1 MRRWTLPGIRAGF
14 LVSLI
19 ALGFAARIF
28 SQTPGPETVRQTSWN
43 LARDAIRASGS
54 RPQIP
59 EFVNWPTAREIYPC
73 EGTRAQ
79 QVAPQ
84 NLLDE
89 SFHYNLTT
97 AARLCGPL
105 TRAAG
110 APPMDRGLSF
120 WNGSSPKP
128 QAIDPPFPSGAQLSG
143 AFWNPVRL
151 PADSSQGK
159 IVELPVRSGKQTVTR
174 RIRITIPEHMRAG
187 STLCGPPVGQGQ
199 PAAAGVKDVS
209 IENFFWVRLNH
220 GERYNGA
227 TCGDFAVLVAF
238 HLVHKYQGKWLWTT
252 FWWDPE
258 SQEFGDGRPR
268 DFRGAGDNPRAWANY
283 AMDASFDSTGTIFN
297 PWRIEERPANCAQC
311 HREVTVHPDATARDS
326 ISFDSVTTARAHFK

>member
-1 MRRWTLPGIRAGF
+1 MIRRWPLGGMLA
-14 LVSLI
+14 SLI
-19 ALGFAARIF
+19 ALAFAARSY
-28 SQTPGPETVRQTSWN
+28 SQTPRPEKVRQTSWK
-43 LARDAIRASGS
+43 LAQDAIRPSDS

-59 EFVNWPTAREIYPC
+59 KFVNWPTAREVYPC
-73 EGTRAQ
+73 EGTPAKH
-79 QVAPQ
+79 VAPQ

-97 AARLCGPL
+97 AGRLCGPL
-105 TRAAG
+105 TGAAG
-110 APPMDRGLSF
+110 APPMDRALSF
-120 WNGSSPKP
+120 WNGSSAKP
-128 QAIDPPFPSGAQLSG
+128 PAMDPPFPSGAQLSA

-159 IVELPVRSGKQTVTR
+159 IVELPVRSGNQTVTR
-174 RIRITIPEHMRAG
+174 RIRIMIPERMRAD

-199 PAAAGVKDVS
+199 PASPAAKDVS
-209 IENFFWVRLNH
+209 IEDFFWVRLNR

-258 SQEFGDGRPR
+258 SQDFGANRPR
-268 DFRGAGDNPRAWANY
+268 DFKGAGENPKAWANY

-311 HREVTVHPDATARDS
+311 HREVTVHPDVAAKEG
-326 ISFDSVTTARAHFK
+326 ISFDSVTAARAHFK